1 MLNRDDLKGLKLSN
15 PIHLAAVGFGS
26 GLAPKA
32 PGTFGTLAAVPLF
45 YLLAMLNIESY
56 IAVLVITSFAGF
68 WFCHVTSDA
77 MGVHDHKAIVWD
89 EFVGYWIT
97 MLPVLFFYP
106 NLKNTTD
113 IPFIWIAIGFA
124 LFRFF
129 DVLKPFPI
137 SWLDKKVDGG
147 FGIMIDDIVA
157 GAFAAIGLFFIIEY
171 WG

>member
-1 MLNRDDLKGLKLSN
+1 MNREDLKGLKLSN

-26 GLAPKA
+26 GLANKA
-32 PGTFGTLAAVPLF
+32 PGTFGTIAAVPLY
-45 YLLAMLNIESY
+45 YLMSFLSVETY
-56 IAVLVITSFAGF
+56 IAILVVSSILGV
-68 WFCHVTSDA
+68 WICHVTSRD

-97 MLPVLFFYP
+97 MLMV
-106 NLKNTTD
+106 
-113 IPFIWIAIGFA
+113 PFSIQWAIVGFI

-129 DVLKPFPI
+129 DILKPYPI
-137 SWLDKKVDGG
+137 SWLDKKVHGG

-157 GAFAAIGLFFIIEY
+157 GVFAGVVLHTLIYF